1 MQLHV
6 ARLCMD
12 CEEVHDKQTCPVC
25 GSETFAF
32 ISRWVP
38 APERR
43 RRPRPEPSE
52 TVDTY
57 RELLSPSKTN
67 SGVARWLRRG
77 AFGAAAIAALG
88 WAWQQRA
95 GTGSQI
101 GNTAGSDET
110 ERVKERL

>member
-12 CEEVHDKQTCPVC
+12 CEEVHAAQQCPVC

-32 ISRWVP
+32 ISRWIP

-43 RRPRPEPSE
+43 RRPRPSTPPE
-52 TVDTY
+52 TVNTY
-57 RELLSPSKTN
+57 RELLSPAPSN

-77 AFGAAAIAALG
+77 AIGVAAVTAVG
-88 WAWQQRA
+88 WAWQRRSRPA
-95 GTGSQI
+95 PP
-101 GNTAGSDET
+101 SDPVE
-110 ERVKERL
+110 